1 MKITFQDAERQTG
14 ISAKTGEHLT
24 KEEGQEVAAVNAVK
38 APSSAVIVTPL
49 PLLPETAVVI
59 QGTHHQLHAY
69 SQHPH
74 R

>member
-1 MKITFQDAERQTG
+1 MQDAERQTG
-14 ISAKTGEHLT
+14 ISAKTGEQLT
-24 KEEGQEVAAVNAVK
+24 KEEAQEAAAVTAVET
-38 APSSAVIVTPL
+38 PGVILTPL

-74 R
+74 P

>member
-1 MKITFQDAERQTG
+1 MQDAERQTG
-14 ISAKTGEHLT
+14 ISAKTGEQLT
-24 KEEGQEVAAVNAVK
+24 KEEAQEAAAVTAVK
-38 APSSAVIVTPL
+38 GVILTPL

-74 R
+74 Q